1 MIDQGIRD
9 LWIPTG
15 LILGF
20 QMTLFKWRI
29 EREVSLIEK
38 GPIYLVPSD
47 YLSIAGMLCF
57 VFGIFLFPISGILTK
72 VPPTAFG
79 LGVLLFVG
87 QVLGLAGHY
96 DLYNR
101 RTRRAEYFPKQERIV
116 IAGTLIVAF
125 LYLVLQFVRT

>member
-1 MIDQGIRD
+1 MIDQSIRD

-29 EREVSLIEK
+29 EREVSLIER

-47 YLSIAGMLCF
+47 YLSVVGMLCF
-57 VFGIFLFPISGILTK
+57 VFGVFLLPIMGVLPSIA
-72 VPPTAFG
+72 PTAFG

-87 QVLGLAGHY
+87 QVLALAGHY
-96 DLYNR
+96 DMYNR
-101 RTRRAEYFPKQERIV
+101 RTRRVAYFPKQERIAIV
-116 IAGTLIVAF
+116 GTVAVAAVYLLI
-125 LYLVLQFVRT
+125 QFVRR